1 MSKENVDRVRDVY
14 ADWARGD
21 MSAGLDMFHPEIAF
35 GAFMPD
41 ASEEV
46 VADGREELAAFMREW
61 LAQWSDFRLI
71 GEDFRDADYKVL
83 VAGRQVA
90 LGRRSGVEVGLPVF
104 SIWTFR
110 AEEVVRL
117 KFTPSREV
125 ALAAAGLTE

>member
-1 MSKENVDRVRDVY
+1 
-14 ADWARGD
+14 

-71 GEDFRDADYKVL
+71 GEDFGDADYKVL

-90 LGRRSGVEVGLPVF
+90 LGRRSWVEVGLPVF